1 MSHAVIQK
9 KKISKTL
16 AVGFIAFFAA
26 FGAFFILL
34 SKAATVGPNLGFY
47 MTTTNASPAVGAQF
61 DVKLY
66 ANTGSTPVQSVA
78 AAVKYDTNQVRLD
91 LAAVAPAADPI
102 NGIDGFDATLACTSA
117 TSCSSPGKASFA
129 LTMTATPPAVT
140 TKAGDG
146 IYVGTLRF
154 TALKAG
160 ATGIEYDAS
169 KPVGQNNTA
178 APLTGFVNN
187 TSSAIQNQL
196 DGREIQNVAVTVPSS
211 GGNSTPPPPITG
223 NTTQTN
229 QPNTKPGTTTNTT
242 KKATGNT
249 STGSS
254 AGTQQTG
261 SSTPSDST
269 QSTDNQQPTAVPG
282 TTNGSGGS
290 SDSDGSSGDG
300 PKNVSKPMIIVA
312 SAGLAALIV
321 GTLMAA
327 FSEPVRTAF
336 MGVGHVLHPQ
346 HIQPAGHVVVGG
358 PSLPATPPAPHVDP
372 TPTNPV
378 NPIKPI
384 SHLDPPKTSNTIP
397 SHAGAPGKVIEPS
410 QPPTEE

>member
-1 MSHAVIQK
+1 MK
-9 KKISKTL
+9 KLSKKVKSNKYVT
-16 AVGFIAFFAA
+16 VGIMAFFAVTGV
-26 FGAFFILL
+26 FYILL
-34 SKAATVGPNLGFY
+34 SSAATPGTPAFGFY
-47 MTTTNASPAVGAQF
+47 MTTTNAAPPVNTQF

-66 ANTGSTPVQSVA
+66 ANAGSAQVKSISA
-78 AAVKYDTNQVRLD
+78 LLKYDASAVRAD
-91 LAAVAPAADPI
+91 IVASAPKADPLASPPI
-102 NGIDGFDATLACTSA
+102 AGFDETL
-117 TSCSSPGKASFA
+117 SCGPANGCRTDTGFVAFA
-129 LTMTATPPAVT
+129 LTNTGT
-140 TKAGDG
+140 TTRSGDG
-146 IYVGTLRF
+146 MYLGTVRF
-154 TALKAG
+154 TALKSGTTALQYDTSDPKLT
-160 ATGIEYDAS
+160 AFLDTNNQQITGSTTQNLNVTPPAS
-169 KPVGQNNTA
+169 GGTTTPPASGGGGSSNQTNT
-178 APLTGFVNN
+178 TN
-187 TSSAIQNQL
+187 TSTKSNT
-196 DGREIQNVAVTVPSS
+196 G
-211 GGNSTPPPPITG
+211 STTG
-223 NTTQTN
+223 NTSKT
-229 QPNTKPGTTTNTT
+229 
-242 KKATGNT
+242 TGNT

-261 SSTPSDST
+261 SSTPGDTT

-290 SDSDGSSGDG
+290 SDTDGSSGDG
-300 PKNVSKPMIIVA
+300 PKTVSKPMIIVA

-321 GTLMAA
+321 GTIMAA
-327 FSEPVRTAF
+327 FSEPVRNAF
-336 MGVGHVLHPQ
+336 MGVGHILHPQ